1 MRRQRRR
8 RGGFTLLEVIVAI
21 TVTGL
26 SLTTAGMALAA
37 ARNTAA
43 RIQTHET
50 RTEAD
55 SRVRALLTDMLR
67 HAPLA
72 EQVDAPLLVVD
83 RVDGS
88 PTLRFL
94 TTGVR
99 EPYGTGAVW
108 QVEVALRDSTLVV
121 RATPTGRDSGASP
134 LVATLSPI
142 TRLDVRVLEHGTAM
156 SSPEWRADWPLA
168 QDRPR
173 AIELMWGHSSDP
185 SVMPLRVVL
194 APLDRPRS

>member
-1 MRRQRRR
+1 MRAQRRS

-26 SLTTAGMALAA
+26 ALTTAGMALSA
-37 ARNTAA
+37 ARHTAA
-43 RIQTHET
+43 RIQTHEV

-67 HAPLA
+67 HAPLT
-72 EQVDAPLLVVD
+72 EQVDMPLLVVD
-83 RVDGS
+83 RANGAPS
-88 PTLRFL
+88 LRFL
-94 TTGVR
+94 STGVR

-108 QVEVALRDSTLVV
+108 QVEVALRDSTLEV
-121 RATPTGRDSGASP
+121 RATPTGRDIGASP
-134 LVATLSPI
+134 LVATLSPV

-156 SSPEWRADWPLA
+156 SSPTWRADWPIA

-173 AIELMWGHSSDP
+173 AIELTWNHESDR
-185 SVMPLRVVL
+185 SAMPLRVVL